1 MKLTPTARVPLG
13 DTTHV
18 LEKSTY
24 LSPDCRAIIAVEA
37 QEESGWERQVLLID
51 DSGITGRVTLPEGS
65 FGAKP
70 VIIPLSAVETAV
82 LSDETIITFLGAD
95 GQLTATVDVTSE
107 LPESWEGTTAGG
119 VARALGGDEWLV
131 RLTDPMSFQNPRAIA
146 TLRFSD
152 NKAAWTQVEF
162 LAGKQFP
169 MSGMRKFIAPDGTR
183 APIVGDVQVIDGTRF
198 VSAEGSDSMSVNKY
212 GSDFF
217 TLAELDAD
225 GSVSRRVYE
234 ESGWTKQA
242 GKQGIRARFTS
253 DGTAA
258 IMSPVFGTSAW
269 KGRSQL
275 VTLTD
280 GRLDEVPRI
289 RGAAEFVLVDVREDT
304 ALLVSRSE
312 VMFARIERT

>member
-13 DTTHV
+13 DATHV
-18 LEKSTY
+18 LETSTY
-24 LSPDCRAIIAVEA
+24 LSPDGRAIIAVEA

-70 VIIPLSAVETAV
+70 VIIPLSAAGTAV
-82 LSDETIITFLGAD
+82 LSDETTITFLGAD
-95 GQLTATVDVTSE
+95 WQSVDTVHVSSE
-107 LPESWEGTTAGG
+107 LAEPWQGTTAGG
-119 VARALGGDEWLV
+119 VGRALTDGEWLV

-146 TLRFSD
+146 TLRIND
-152 NKAAWTQVEF
+152 NHAAWTKLEF

-183 APIVGDVQVIDGTRF
+183 APIVGDVQLVGGTRF

-217 TLAELDAD
+217 TLAELNAD
-225 GSVSRRVYE
+225 GAISRRIYE

-242 GKQGIRARFTS
+242 GKHGIRARFTT

-258 IMSPVFGTSAW
+258 IMRPVFATSAW

-275 VTLTD
+275 VTLSD
-280 GRLDEVPRI
+280 GSLDEIPRI
-289 RGAAEFVLVDVREDT
+289 RGAAEFVLVDIRGDS
-304 ALLVSRSE
+304 ALLVSRNE
-312 VMFARIERT
+312 VMFARIERA